1 MNGEADQTDDVVSV
15 GLGRER
21 FRLRRLPR
29 STDTVAPANRRPGTG
44 LRPPSRLLV
53 GAGAI
58 IVVLTGVVISQAVE
72 LSGRTARVRPAATI
86 QQVNEGTEVDFPLT
100 GTSGAILQAQYLRFG
115 HGPSFIWLTLT
126 AAGLPPGWIY
136 EARVGD
142 CVRGRPKTLTG
153 LSAIPDHQTGIW
165 LLSVPMPGA
174 PGTIDWITVTKT
186 GEDPRPLG
194 GIRGNFLYLGRTV
207 AIAPGHPVCS

>member
-1 MNGEADQTDDVVSV
+1 MNDEADQTDDVVSV
-15 GLGRER
+15 GPAGEH

-29 STDTVAPANRRPGTG
+29 PTDTAAPANRRPGTG
-44 LRPPSRLLV
+44 HRPPSRLLV

-58 IVVLTGVVISQAVE
+58 IAVLTAVVISQAVE
-72 LSGRTARVRPAATI
+72 LSGHTARVRPAATI
-86 QQVNEGTEVDFPLT
+86 QQVNDGTEVHFPLT
-100 GTSGAILQAQYLRFG
+100 GTSGAILQALYLRSG
-115 HGPSFIWLTLT
+115 HVPAFIWLTLT

-136 EARVGD
+136 QARVGD

-153 LSAIPDHQTGIW
+153 FSAIPDHQTGIW

-174 PGTIDWITVTKT
+174 PGTIGWITVTKT